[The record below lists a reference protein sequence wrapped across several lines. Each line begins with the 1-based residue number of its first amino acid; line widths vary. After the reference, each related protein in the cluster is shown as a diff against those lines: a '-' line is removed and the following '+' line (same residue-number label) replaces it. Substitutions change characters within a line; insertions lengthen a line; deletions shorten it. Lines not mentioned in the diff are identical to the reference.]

1 MERIIR
7 TPRVWPGL
15 LVLAL
20 AGLGLSCGSKTP
32 VGPELAKSGTVY
44 TYIGDSPACDV
55 LSFRMNISGLAFR
68 RSSNSSSFATVF
80 PTQSIYYSLHMDYAA
95 LRDYF
100 TIMYL
105 AALQED
111 TYDGAQLTL
120 TLPKIAIYDS
130 SVDPPIRVLDGV
142 LSTTTP
148 LVPLQPSITVSSTK
162 LNVLRFDF
170 DMSKSLQLDAQG
182 QVTADI
188 IPVVTATPVN
198 AAADNTYGTL
208 DDLVGFISQVSPTPT
223 GTFIGTFKLQLH
235 SGSGQGVPIS
245 IKPDTSL
252 SGVPDLK
259 SLETG
264 RVVEVMAKVD
274 SVGNIVAENV
284 EVEDRAVAE
293 ENRIAF
299 FGTVLP
305 TPVLDASGNV
315 TQFKLYVR
323 AMEPDKSL
331 DVPLDSIVIVNIS
344 PATGFQVSPRPENLT
359 PLQFGATS
367 ITVGQELLVHGQ
379 YTLTTGQPT
388 VIDANSIYLRRQ
400 TVQGGLSSFIQVGSD
415 GKSGAFWLSGC
426 STLLQSTPIMVMT
439 TAVDT
444 AFVNVFGLAGI
455 SPQATLFVRGFP
467 FFVKDATVIRG
478 TPVPAGTLV
487 LFATQVRQA
496 I

>member
-1 MERIIR
+1 MKR
-7 TPRVWPGL
+7 TIHTPKVWPCL
-15 LVLAL
+15 LVLVL
-20 AGLGLSCGSKTP
+20 AGLGLSCSNKTP
-32 VGPELAKSGTVY
+32 VGPELVKSGALY
-44 TYIGDSPACDV
+44 TYIGDSPSCDV
-55 LSFRMNISGLAFR
+55 LSFRTNISGLAFR
-68 RSSNSSSFATVF
+68 RSSNSTSFATIF
-80 PTQSIYYSLHMDYAA
+80 PSQTAFVSLHMDYAA

-105 AALQED
+105 ASLQED
-111 TYDGAQLTL
+111 SYDGAELTL
-120 TLPKIAIYDS
+120 QLPKIAIYDT

-142 LSTTTP
+142 LSTATP
-148 LVPLQPSITVSSTK
+148 LVPLQPAFTVSATK

-170 DMSKSLQLDAQG
+170 DMAKSLQLDAQG
-182 QVTADI
+182 QVTTDI

-198 AAADNTYGTL
+198 AAADNTYGTF

-223 GTFIGTFKLQLH
+223 GTFIGTFNLQLH
-235 SGSGQGVPIS
+235 SGSGQVIPIS

-252 SGVPDLK
+252 VGIPDLN

-274 SVGNIVAENV
+274 SAGNIVADNV

-293 ENRIAF
+293 EKRIAF

-305 TPVLDASGNV
+305 TPVQDANGNV

-323 AMEPDKSL
+323 TMEPDKSL
-331 DVPLDSIVIVNIS
+331 DVPLDSIVTVNIS
-344 PATGFQVSPRPENLT
+344 SATAFQVSPRPENLT

-379 YTLTTGQPT
+379 YTLVTDQPT

-400 TVQGGLSSFIQVGSD
+400 TVQGGLSSLIQVGSD

-439 TAVDT
+439 TTVDT
-444 AFVNVFGLAGI
+444 AFINVFGLAEI